1 MQQKTLLSFVI
12 TEGVVKVQKG
22 HIKWY
27 NCLWQCNSNDYRRN
41 SSLSQKKKKCIKNW
55 IGNMGMKLEIQ
66 TGLSTGLRLME
77 NTDQALWSTG

>member
-12 TEGVVKVQKG
+12 TEGVVKAQKG

-41 SSLSQKKKKCIKNW
+41 SSLSQKKKKKKGIKNRV
-55 IGNMGMKLEIQ
+55 GNMGMKLEIQ
-66 TGLSTGLRLME
+66 KSKQGCQLV
-77 NTDQALWSTG
+77 